1 MFTVLE
7 CVAIQHDRAVVLL
20 AAVICLL
27 GMFAFFHL
35 LLRAEESPAGRKPYW
50 VLVAAFAGG
59 LSVWATH
66 FVAMLAYK
74 GAVPIGYDF
83 AFTALSAVFA
93 VIGFWLAL
101 TARSQAAYSPVIVGT
116 LITLSVAVMHFVGMA
131 GMDVAATISYRWGP
145 VLGGG
150 CGCLGVFPAGLF
162 SFPWHRFLEA
172 HRRAGRIGDF
182 RDLRAAF
189 HDHVGHG
196 AFAGSVRI
204 RA

>member
-1 MFTVLE
+1 MPYSTTGRSFFL
-7 CVAIQHDRAVVLL
+7 QLL
-20 AAVICLL
+20 SACLACLL
-27 GMFAFFHL
+27 FHL

-131 GMDVAATISYRWGP
+131 GMDVAATISYRWGRCWA
-145 VLGGG
+145 VLRLP
-150 CGCLGVFPAGLF
+150 GCLSCWPF

>member
-20 AAVICLL
+20 AAIICLL

-83 AFTALSAVFA
+83 AFTALSAVLA
-93 VIGFWLAL
+93 VAGFWLAL
-101 TARSQAAYSPVIVGT
+101 TARSQAAYSPAIVGT
-116 LITLSVAVMHFVGMA
+116 LVTLSVAVMHFVGMA

-145 VLGGG
+145 VLGGFA
-150 CGCLGVFPAGLF
+150 V
-162 SFPWHRFLEA
+162 SW
-172 HRRAGRIGDF
+172 
-182 RDLRAAF
+182 AAF
-189 HDHVGHG
+189 LL
-196 AFAGSVRI
+196 AFFLFRRLGSW
-204 RA
+204 

>member
-1 MFTVLE
+1 
-7 CVAIQHDRAVVLL
+7 LL
-20 AAVICLL
+20 CNTTGRSCFLRLLSACL
-27 GMFAFFHL
+27 
-35 LLRAEESPAGRKPYW
+35 ESPAGRKPYW
-50 VLVAAFAGG
+50 VLVAAFAAG

-83 AFTALSAVFA
+83 AFTALSAVLA
-93 VIGFWLAL
+93 VFGFWLAL
-101 TARSQAAYSPVIVGT
+101 TSRSQAAYSPVVVGT
-116 LITLSVAVMHFVGMA
+116 LVTLSVAVMHFVGMA

-145 VLGGG
+145 VLGGFAVAWASFLLAFFLFRR
-150 CGCLGVFPAGLF
+150 LGDL
-162 SFPWHRFLEA
+162 
-172 HRRAGRIGDF
+172 

-189 HDHVGHG
+189 HGHVGHG